1 MKKKPAD
8 QFSKRES
15 KQRFEAAL
23 RGARVVGSRPAKTV
37 AVKRGRPTRDEDPM
51 PDKDPEA
58 LIAWGKRNIQRE

>member
-1 MKKKPAD
+1 MKKKPLD
-8 QFSKRES
+8 QFSKRKS

-51 PDKDPEA
+51 PTNDPEA
-58 LIAWGKRNIQRE
+58 LIAWGRRNIQKN

>member
-23 RGARVVGSRPAKTV
+23 RGARTVGSKPVKTV
-37 AVKRGRPTRDEDPM
+37 AIKRGEPASPGM
-51 PDKDPEA
+51 KINA
-58 LIAWGKRNIQRE
+58 NG

>member
-1 MKKKPAD
+1 MKKKSAD

-51 PDKDPEA
+51 PDDPIA